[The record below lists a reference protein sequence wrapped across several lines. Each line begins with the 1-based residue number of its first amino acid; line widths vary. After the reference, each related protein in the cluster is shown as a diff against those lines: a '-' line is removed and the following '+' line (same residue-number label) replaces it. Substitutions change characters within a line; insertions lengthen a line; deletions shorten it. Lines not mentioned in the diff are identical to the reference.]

1 MCKGR
6 GEDPE
11 RVPPDALLP
20 KRWWT
25 KNVSCFSNLAKGE
38 AGVGEGE
45 IAVGC
50 PFPPCRRV
58 LSFVEREKVP
68 FLLVGFCPRG
78 GRTTPLSN
86 RRAYVH
92 RTGLASP
99 GGPGFLASPGDG
111 SGGFYE
117 IFCTR
122 KNKGKRDSHYESIQL
137 DK

>member
-50 PFPPCRRV
+50 GLPFPPLLRTDAFHRLPFSMRV

-68 FLLVGFCPRG
+68 FLLVGLG
-78 GRTTPLSN
+78 SAHAADGRL
-86 RRAYVH
+86 
-92 RTGLASP
+92 L
-99 GGPGFLASPGDG
+99 F
-111 SGGFYE
+111 
-117 IFCTR
+117 
-122 KNKGKRDSHYESIQL
+122 
-137 DK
+137 

>member
-50 PFPPCRRV
+50 GLPFPPDAFSHSSRERRF
-58 LSFVEREKVP
+58 LSF
-68 FLLVGFCPRG
+68 
-78 GRTTPLSN
+78 
-86 RRAYVH
+86 
-92 RTGLASP
+92 
-99 GGPGFLASPGDG
+99 
-111 SGGFYE
+111 
-117 IFCTR
+117 
-122 KNKGKRDSHYESIQL
+122 
-137 DK
+137 